1 MRVYSNFLLFDLL
14 QKKGWIMIA
23 EGITSLPLIFALYVT
38 ASAIFAIFTV
48 LIWKYA
54 EGGTGS
60 RYADIA
66 FRIVMTGLF
75 VLMTLICIVSAI
87 MEWMKL

>member
-1 MRVYSNFLLFDLL
+1 
-14 QKKGWIMIA
+14 MIA
-23 EGITSLPLIFALYVT
+23 EGITSLPLTFALYVT

-48 LIWKYA
+48 LMWKYA

-60 RYADIA
+60 RHADIA

-75 VLMTLICIVSAI
+75 ALSTLVCIVSAV
-87 MEWMKL
+87 MEWMKS